1 MLAVRGPYIEGCG
14 LCGNGIPG
22 HDQLVIHA
30 IELHMLES
38 PPFINTAGDY
48 FLAQTGEIWGV
59 EHAYF
64 YSLWSE
70 FRYQRGKERGT

>member
-1 MLAVRGPYIEGCG
+1 
-14 LCGNGIPG
+14 
-22 HDQLVIHA
+22 
-30 IELHMLES
+30 MLES
-38 PPFINTAGDY
+38 PSFIDAARDH

-70 FRYQRGKERGT
+70 FRYQGSKERGT